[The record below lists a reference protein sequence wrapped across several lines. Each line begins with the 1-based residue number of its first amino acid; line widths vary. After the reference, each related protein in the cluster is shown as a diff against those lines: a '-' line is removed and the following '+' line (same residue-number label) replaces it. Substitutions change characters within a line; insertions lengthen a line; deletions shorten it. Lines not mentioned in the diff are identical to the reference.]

1 MAFGDIEHRTIFSIR
16 YTEMRKDKVW
26 TAENKYGRS
35 VMTRLATETGG
46 LDFDATE
53 AHNLKPAFQQIFGM
67 FRASYDLAYASNQPM
82 NEAGFRKLCIRSKI
96 PDLRFRHKTGYYART
111 S

>member
-1 MAFGDIEHRTIFSIR
+1 
-16 YTEMRKDKVW
+16 MRKDKVW
-26 TAENKYGRS
+26 TAGNKYRRS

-46 LDFDATE
+46 LDVDATE

-67 FRASYDLAYASNQPM
+67 LRASYDLAYASNQPM
-82 NEAGFRKLCIRSKI
+82 NEASFRKLRIRSKI